1 MTRHIKFM
9 SYWIKTTTPHFTFTI
24 IQKDTNNK
32 LKGQLNTFYM
42 RMKNET
48 STIKNSKGGI
58 LGAYPYNFLKSEKPK
73 IWEDKIV
80 LIKLTVVRTVSP

>member
-1 MTRHIKFM
+1 
-9 SYWIKTTTPHFTFTI
+9 
-24 IQKDTNNK
+24 
-32 LKGQLNTFYM
+32 M